1 MFENTLQDSPRVDLP
16 EEAVVG
22 KRVDLAGPAVN
33 AFSGIYKLEFRGPGE
48 PYFVTLYRTYW
59 DSISFIVPDK
69 VGEHVVEGYYSSGT
83 SVPEDAHIFGTINIV
98 PA

>member
-1 MFENTLQDSPRVDLP
+1 MFEQTQENRPQVDLP

-22 KRVDLAGPAVN
+22 TWVNITGRAVN
-33 AFSGIYKLEFRGPGE
+33 AFSGIFELEFRGPGE
-48 PYFVTLYRTYW
+48 PYAVPIQRSYW
-59 DSISFIVPDK
+59 DTISFIVPDQ

-83 SVPEDAHIFGTINIV
+83 SVPDDAQILGNLNIK